1 MKVKLTATID
11 GVDKAITAESE
22 ILNNGGEIASYVKDV
37 DRSDQNGAKYDPLA
51 YNDDRRADSLYV
63 AAKAAD
69 GSKWETLN
77 RSQSILSVKWD
88 GSQSAKPNA
97 QMGSPA
103 FFRAK
108 DGTLG
113 VVSSQNNATGAI
125 YVWDGKGDGA
135 TFTNERAITVTDS
148 SMVTNP
154 RIVYDAAS
162 KGYKVFWTDG
172 LSGEGRMATLS
183 DLTAKATVGETLKA
197 DAVAMGVGDV
207 TEGLPA
213 WAWRRPD
220 PRIRCELL

>member
-1 MKVKLTATID
+1 MVWF
-11 GVDKAITAESE
+11 
-22 ILNNGGEIASYVKDV
+22 
-37 DRSDQNGAKYDPLA
+37 P
-51 YNDDRRADSLYV
+51 RR
-63 AAKAAD
+63 
-69 GSKWETLN
+69 TT
-77 RSQSILSVKWD
+77 
-88 GSQSAKPNA
+88 P
-97 QMGSPA
+97 P
-103 FFRAK
+103 
-108 DGTLG
+108 
-113 VVSSQNNATGAI
+113 GAI

-213 WAWRRPD
+213 WPAKARPAHS
-220 PRIRCELL
+220 L

>member
-1 MKVKLTATID
+1 
-11 GVDKAITAESE
+11 
-22 ILNNGGEIASYVKDV
+22 
-37 DRSDQNGAKYDPLA
+37 
-51 YNDDRRADSLYV
+51 
-63 AAKAAD
+63 
-69 GSKWETLN
+69 
-77 RSQSILSVKWD
+77 
-88 GSQSAKPNA
+88 
-97 QMGSPA
+97 MGSPA

-213 WAWRRPD
+213 WAGEGQTRAFAVSSSEFDAFYKNYVDLQNTGVKALGGATVENGASAEDVHRSGFRNAGHNDLQRRLHED
-220 PRIRCELL
+220 LQRRLERR

>member
-1 MKVKLTATID
+1 
-11 GVDKAITAESE
+11 
-22 ILNNGGEIASYVKDV
+22 
-37 DRSDQNGAKYDPLA
+37 
-51 YNDDRRADSLYV
+51 
-63 AAKAAD
+63 
-69 GSKWETLN
+69 
-77 RSQSILSVKWD
+77 
-88 GSQSAKPNA
+88 
-97 QMGSPA
+97 MGSPA
-103 FFRAK
+103 FFRAE

-135 TFTNERAITVTDS
+135 TFTNERAITVTDNS
-148 SMVTNP
+148 IVTNP

-213 WAWRRPD
+213 WAGEGQTRAFAVSSSEFECVLQELCRSAKHRRQGSGRRNRGERRFRRGRHRSGFRNAGHND
-220 PRIRCELL
+220 LQRRLHEDLQRRLERR